1 MRTLWNSFKI
11 AFSMYSKI
19 PVPQS
24 DWTKENMKYAMVF
37 FPWIG
42 IVIGLVCSGWFWFSG
57 FLTEHNVELSHEFIT
72 IVFVLLPVVITGG
85 IHLDGLLDT
94 ADARSSW
101 QERDRRLEIL
111 KDSHAGAFAIIA
123 CAVYFLFYYGVCSM
137 VNTESVKLIGLGFV
151 LSRTLSALAIVT
163 FPMAKGSGLAAAFSG
178 SADKK
183 RVRNVMIFYLLIL
196 TGLYL
201 WSGGVC
207 GSLCIAAAGLM
218 FWYYYHMSKKVF
230 GGITGDLA
238 GYFLQ
243 MCELVIALT
252 AVLSVKIL

>member
-1 MRTLWNSFKI
+1 
-11 AFSMYSKI
+11 MYSKI

-24 DWTKENMKYAMVF
+24 DWTKDNMKYAMIF

-42 IVIGLVCSGWFWFSG
+42 IVIGLLFWGWFQLSG
-57 FLTEHNVELSHEFIT
+57 VLSRHNMELSHEFVT
-72 IVFVLLPVVITGG
+72 IVFVLLPGVITGG

-101 QERDRRLEIL
+101 QKQERRLEIL
-111 KDSHAGAFAIIA
+111 KDSHAGAFAIIT
-123 CAVYFLFYYGVCSM
+123 CTVYFLFYYAVCSM
-137 VNTESVKLIGLGFV
+137 IGAENITLIGLGFV

-163 FPMAKGSGLAAAFSG
+163 FPMAKGSGLAASFSC

-183 RVRNVMIFYLLIL
+183 RVRITMFFYLIIL
-196 TGLYL
+196 TALYL
-201 WSGGVC
+201 RFGKIHGIIC
-207 GSLCIAAAGLM
+207 MAAAGLM
-218 FWYYYHMSKKVF
+218 FLYYYRMSKKLF

-243 MCELVIALT
+243 MCELVTALA